1 MQKKSWQKQD
11 NVIIYNHQEKV
22 KKKKEKT
29 KMMEQLMDRMIALY
43 GFENELT
50 IQFCELCEKNVFSY
64 DTLALLVE
72 AHEQYP
78 MY

>member
-1 MQKKSWQKQD
+1 
-11 NVIIYNHQEKV
+11 
-22 KKKKEKT
+22 
-29 KMMEQLMDRMIALY
+29 MMEQLMDRMIALY

-64 DTLALLVE
+64 DALAVLVE
-72 AHEQYP
+72 AHEKYP